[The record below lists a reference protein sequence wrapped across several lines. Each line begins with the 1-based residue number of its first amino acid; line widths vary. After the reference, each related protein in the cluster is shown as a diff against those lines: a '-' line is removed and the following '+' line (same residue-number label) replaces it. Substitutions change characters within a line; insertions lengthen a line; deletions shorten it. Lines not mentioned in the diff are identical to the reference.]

1 MSVQPCQNDSLKT
14 ALPAKQTTNGISLF
28 YSYTKYNQLT
38 KSTTRNSQFV
48 ILNYSYD
55 YHISGQIATAT
66 TLTTE
71 STEDTES
78 YEWDGLALIKRGT
91 TNLTNE
97 PAVTGGNPILADNN
111 VLFNDMLGT
120 TLGVIGS
127 KGEKSFAST
136 AITVFGGTTTFS
148 ALVSF
153 SLKGVAFE
161 VGSSI
166 KISNIVGVKDPNSN
180 PMILYWKLFN
190 NNVVTINDQVYVTF
204 DVTVSKTI
212 GLVTTT
218 VTETFNT
225 ILGIEG
231 TIYE

>member
-1 MSVQPCQNDSLKT
+1 MLKEGNKTYQYGWLDKVMSITESK
-14 ALPAKQTTNGISLF
+14 G
-28 YSYTKYNQLT
+28 
-38 KSTTRNSQFV
+38 STSV
-48 ILNYSYD
+48 SAPKIIASYD
-55 YHISGQIATAT
+55 YHISGQIAKT
-66 TLTTE
+66 TTFTTE
-71 STEDTES
+71 GTEHTES
-78 YEWDGLALIKRGT
+78 YEWDGLALIRKNST
-91 TNLTNE
+91 SYTNE
-97 PAVTGGNPILADNN
+97 PAVTGGNPILADNS
-111 VLFNDMLGT
+111 VLFNDMLGS
-120 TLGVIGS
+120 TLGVIGR

-148 ALVSF
+148 ALVAF
-153 SLKGVAFE
+153 SLKGVPFG
-161 VGSSI
+161 VGASI
-166 KISNIVGVKDPNSN
+166 TISNIVGVKDPNSN

-212 GLVTTT
+212 GVTTT